1 MLIALIFAGVILC
14 AGLLVFVAWKLI
26 SAETGD
32 TTELRRTVESLQ
44 KEIQSTRLE
53 DREHL
58 QKRLDHVSD
67 LMNKSVR
74 ESTQQSAS
82 IVREVTE
89 KLTKLDAT
97 NKQVLGFSEQ
107 LKDLESILKQPKGKG
122 LLSEYWL
129 ETLLGHVLPPTQY
142 QMQYKF
148 KNGEAVDAAIFFQ
161 DKIIPIDAK
170 FSSVKYQELLKLSEG
185 QERERLEKGFKEDL
199 KKRID
204 ETAKY
209 IRPSENTTDFA
220 FMFLPAEGI
229 FYDLLVQKVGTIDI
243 NKATLMEYA
252 FGKRVVIV
260 SPATFF
266 AYLQTV
272 LQGLKAFKMQES
284 VRDVL
289 KLVEQLGRHVGSYE
303 TYMQK
308 LGNNLGTTVGMF
320 NEAYKEFG
328 KIDKD
333 VLKLTEGK
341 VGGGVEPITL
351 EKPTAHIESTFGAL
365 AEKNVARSST

>member
-1 MLIALIFAGVILC
+1 MLTSLIFIGVIVCIALLGI
-14 AGLLVFVAWKLI
+14 VAWK
-26 SAETGD
+26 SFTADTGED
-32 TTELRRTVESLQ
+32 ATLRHMVENLQ
-44 KEIQSTRLE
+44 KDLQEERLK

-58 QKRLDHVSD
+58 QQRLDHVSK
-67 LMNKSVR
+67 LVNENVR
-74 ESTQQSAS
+74 DSTRQGAA
-82 IVREVTE
+82 IIREVTE

-129 ETLLGHVLPPTQY
+129 ETLLGHVLSPTQY

-148 KNGEAVDAAIFFQ
+148 KNGEIVDAVVFFQ
-161 DKIIPIDAK
+161 DTIIPIDAK
-170 FSSVKYQELLKLSEG
+170 FSSAKYQELLKLPEG
-185 QERERLEKGFKEDL
+185 AEHERLEKGFKEDL

-209 IRPSENTTDFA
+209 IRPGENTADFA

-252 FGKRVVIV
+252 FGKRVVIA

-284 VRDVL
+284 VRDIL
-289 KLVEQLGRHVGSYE
+289 KLVENLGRHVGSYE

-308 LGNNLGTTVGMF
+308 LGNNLGTTVNMY

-328 KIDKD
+328 KIDRD
-333 VLKLTEGK
+333 VLKLTEGR
-341 VGGGVEPITL
+341 VGGTVEALPL
-351 EKPTAHIESTFGAL
+351 DKPTAHIETTFEAI
-365 AEKNVARSST
+365 AAKNAARAS

>member
-1 MLIALIFAGVILC
+1 LILAGVVLC
-14 AGLLVFVAWKLI
+14 IGLLGIIAWKMLT
-26 SAETGD
+26 AGTGD
-32 TTELRRTVESLQ
+32 AAELRRTIESLQ
-44 KEIQSTRLE
+44 KDLAEARLK

-58 QKRLDHVSD
+58 QQRLDHVSK
-67 LMNKSVR
+67 LVNENVR
-74 ESTQQSAS
+74 DAS
-82 IVREVTE
+82 KQGAAIIREVTE

-142 QMQYKF
+142 QMQYAF
-148 KNGEAVDAAIFFQ
+148 KNGEAVDAVIFFQ

-170 FSSVKYQELLKLSEG
+170 FSSVKYQELLKLPEG
-185 QERERLEKGFKEDL
+185 AEREKLEKGFKEDL

-209 IRPSENTTDFA
+209 IRPAENTTDFA

-229 FYDLLVQKVGTIDI
+229 FYELLVQKVGTIDV
-243 NKATLMEYA
+243 NKASLMEYA
-252 FGKRVVIV
+252 FGKRVIIV

-284 VRDVL
+284 VRDIL
-289 KLVEQLGRHVGSYE
+289 KLVENLGRHVGSYE

-308 LGNNLGTTVGMF
+308 LGNNLGTTVNMY

-341 VGGGVEPITL
+341 VGGKVEAMTL
-351 EKPTAHIESTFGAL
+351 DKPSAHVESTFEAIT
-365 AEKNVARSST
+365 ERNVSRAA

>member
-1 MLIALIFAGVILC
+1 MLTSFILAGVILC
-14 AGLLVFVAWKLI
+14 LGLLGFVAWKL
-26 SAETGD
+26 ATADTGD
-32 TTELRRTVESLQ
+32 ATELRRTIESLQ
-44 KEIQSTRLE
+44 KELQNSRLQ
-53 DREHL
+53 DRDHL
-58 QKRLDHVSD
+58 QQRLDHVSKIVND
-67 LMNKSVR
+67 NVR
-74 ESTQQSAS
+74 DSAKQSAT
-82 IVREVTE
+82 IIREVTE
-89 KLTKLDAT
+89 KLTKLDET

-129 ETLLGHVLPPTQY
+129 ETLLGHVLSPTQY
-142 QMQYKF
+142 QMQFYF
-148 KNGEAVDAAIFFQ
+148 KNGEAVDAVIFFQ

-170 FSSVKYQELLKLSEG
+170 FSSVKYQALLKLPDGS
-185 QERERLEKGFKEDL
+185 EREKMEKGFKDDL

-284 VRDVL
+284 VHDIL
-289 KLVEQLGRHVGSYE
+289 KLVEQVGRHVGSYE

-308 LGNNLGTTVGMF
+308 LGTNLGTTVNMY
-320 NEAYKEFG
+320 NDAYKEFG

-333 VLKLTEGK
+333 IIRLTEGK
-341 VGGGVEPITL
+341 VGGTVEPITL
-351 EKPTAHIESTFGAL
+351 DKPTAHIESTFGVL
-365 AEKNVARSST
+365 TEKNITRSAS

>member
-1 MLIALIFAGVILC
+1 MLTYLIFAGVVLC
-14 AGLLVFVAWKLI
+14 IGLLGFVAWKLL
-26 SAETGD
+26 SVGTGNAAE
-32 TTELRRTVESLQ
+32 LKRMVENLQ
-44 KEIQSTRLE
+44 KDLQEARLK

-58 QKRLDHVSD
+58 QQRLDLV
-67 LMNKSVR
+67 NKDVR
-74 ESTQQSAS
+74 DSSKQGAA
-82 IVREVTE
+82 IIREVTE
-89 KLTKLDAT
+89 KLTKLDET

-129 ETLLGHVLPPTQY
+129 ETLLGHVLSPTQY
-142 QMQYKF
+142 QMQFYF
-148 KNGEAVDAAIFFQ
+148 KNGEAVDAVIFFQ
-161 DKIIPIDAK
+161 DKIVPIDAK
-170 FSSVKYQELLKLSEG
+170 FSSVKYQALLKLPEG
-185 QERERLEKGFKEDL
+185 PEREKMEKGFKEDL

-284 VRDVL
+284 VHDIL
-289 KLVEQLGRHVGSYE
+289 KLVEQVGRHVGSYE

-308 LGNNLGTTVGMF
+308 LGSNLGTTVNMY

-333 VLKLTEGK
+333 IVKLTEGK
-341 VGGGVEPITL
+341 VGGTVESITL
-351 EKPTAHIESTFGAL
+351 DKPTAHIESTFEVL
-365 AEKNVARSST
+365 TEKNITRSAS

>member
-1 MLIALIFAGVILC
+1 MTAIYILLICILV
-14 AGLLVFVAWKLI
+14 GIVFIGWHFFSLGG
-26 SAETGD
+26 SD
-32 TTELRRTVESLQ
+32 SSELRHLVENLQ
-44 KEIQSTRLE
+44 KDIQEGRLK
-53 DREHL
+53 DRENL
-58 QKRLDHVSD
+58 QDRVDHISKLLTQNVQESSRT
-67 LMNKSVR
+67 LQAQFTESRSV
-74 ESTQQSAS
+74 
-82 IVREVTE
+82 IKEVTE
-89 KLTKLDAT
+89 QLAKIGET

-129 ETLLGHVLPPTQY
+129 ETLLGHVLSPTQY
-142 QMQYKF
+142 EMQYKF
-148 KNGEAVDAAIFFQ
+148 KSGETVDAVVFFQ

-170 FSSVKYQELLKLSEG
+170 FSSVKYQELLKLPAGSDRDKM
-185 QERERLEKGFKEDL
+185 ERGFKDDL

-209 IRPSENTTDFA
+209 IRPAENTTDFA

-229 FYDLLVQKVGTIDI
+229 FYDLLVQKVGTIDV

-252 FGKRVVIV
+252 FGKRVVIA

-284 VRDVL
+284 IREVVQR
-289 KLVEQLGRHVGSYE
+289 VEQLGRHVGSYE
-303 TYMQK
+303 TFMKK
-308 LGNNLGTTVGMF
+308 LGNNLGTTVNMY
-320 NEAYKEFG
+320 NHAYKEFG

-333 VLKLTEGK
+333 VLKLTEGR
-341 VGGGVEPITL
+341 VGGSVEVVSID
-351 EKPTAHIESTFGAL
+351 KPTAHLESTFETL
-365 AEKNVARSST
+365 EEKI

>member
-1 MLIALIFAGVILC
+1 MLTPLIFAGVLLC
-14 AGLLVFVAWKLI
+14 IGLLGFIAWKLLFVGT
-26 SAETGD
+26 SD
-32 TTELRRTVESLQ
+32 TVDLKRMVESLQ
-44 KEIQSTRLE
+44 KDLQEERMK

-58 QKRLDHVSD
+58 QQRLDLV
-67 LMNKSVR
+67 NKDVR
-74 ESTQQSAS
+74 DSSKQGAA
-82 IVREVTE
+82 IIREVTE

-129 ETLLGHVLPPTQY
+129 ETLLGHVLSPTQY
-142 QMQYKF
+142 QMQFKF
-148 KNGEAVDAAIFFQ
+148 KNGEIVDGVVFFQ

-170 FSSVKYQELLKLSEG
+170 FSSVKYQELLKLPDG
-185 QERERLEKGFKEDL
+185 AEREKLEKGFKEDL

-209 IRPSENTTDFA
+209 IRPDENTTDFA

-252 FGKRVVIV
+252 FGKRVIIA

-284 VRDVL
+284 VRDII
-289 KLVEQLGRHVGSYE
+289 KLVENLGRHVGSYE

-308 LGNNLGTTVGMF
+308 LGNNLGTTVNMY

-341 VGGGVEPITL
+341 VGGKVEALTL
-351 EKPTAHIESTFGAL
+351 DKPTAHIESTFEAI
-365 AEKNVARSST
+365 AERNTSKVA